1 MSDSPKSALPLKNLS
16 DSLLHSMH
24 GAGAHFEIRPFIIAF
39 VILLVGFLFLDPD
52 QTLRNFSFVGFF
64 APLWVP
70 IMLYH
75 FTFEQFVE
83 SRKAEFINNQE
94 TVLLEILMPRDTKKT
109 PLAMEIILAN
119 MHQNSGEGTRYNRY
133 WLGKVRAWW
142 SLEIVSLGGRVH
154 FYVWTRAGFR
164 RSIESYFYAQFPDV
178 QIIEAEDYS
187 LVFDPTSHDNSVWG
201 TDFVKSKTDPQ
212 PIKTYIDF
220 GLDKAGA
227 KPEEIS
233 DPLAQLIE
241 LLGSIGPKEQLWI
254 QLVIRVTGVEKYG
267 AEAKTESDPKY
278 NWKTHGEIYVK
289 KLQKATASE
298 GSYVDLVT
306 GKLTKT
312 PGFPNPTKGQG
323 DAINAIEK
331 NIGKLGFDTGIR
343 AIYTAPKEDYKGF
356 MIGPTISIFK
366 PFNSESNNS
375 LKTAGNFSAQ
385 FDDFPWEDPSG
396 HRHEVSN
403 KKLVDAYRRRSFYH
417 APYVGDWAIM
427 STEELATIFHV
438 PSGSVTTPG
447 LPRIQS
453 TTSGAP
459 TNLPT

>member
-1 MSDSPKSALPLKNLS
+1 MSDTPKGLLPLKKVS
-16 DSLLHSMH
+16 DSFLHAIH
-24 GAGAHFEIRPFIIAF
+24 DTGAHVEAKPFLIIF
-39 VILLVGFLFLDPD
+39 GVLLVGFLFVDPD
-52 QTLRNFSFVGFF
+52 QTLRNFSFLGFF

-70 IMLYH
+70 IILYK

-83 SRKAEFINNQE
+83 SRKADFINNQE
-94 TVLLEILMPRDTKKT
+94 MVLLELLMPRDTKKT

-119 MHQNSGEGTRYNRY
+119 MHQNSGESTKYNRY

-164 RSIESYFYAQFPDV
+164 RAIESYFYAQFPDL

-187 LVFDPTSHDNSVWG
+187 LEFDPAAHENSMWG
-201 TDFVKSKTDPQ
+201 TDFVKAKTDPQ

-220 GLDKAGA
+220 KLDSAGA
-227 KPEEIS
+227 KPEEVT
-233 DPLAQLIE
+233 DPLGQLIE
-241 LLGSIGPKEQLWI
+241 LLGSIGPKEQIWL
-254 QLVIRVTGVEKYG
+254 QLVIRTTGVEKYTE
-267 AEAKTESDPKY
+267 EAKTDPKY
-278 NWKTHGEIYVK
+278 NWKAHGTKEV
-289 KLQKATASE
+289 
-298 GSYVDLVT
+298 VDLQSKTAKESTYLDPIT
-306 GKLTKT
+306 GRLQKT

-331 NIGKLGFDTGIR
+331 NIGKLGFDVGMR
-343 AIYTAPKEDYKGF
+343 VIYTAPKEDYKGF
-356 MIGPTISIFK
+356 MIGPVINMFK

-375 LKTAGNFSAQ
+375 IKTAGNFSAQ
-385 FDDFPWEDPSG
+385 FNDYPWEDPSG

-403 KKLVDAYRRRSFYH
+403 KKIVNAYRRRSFYH
-417 APYVGDWAIM
+417 APFSGDWAIM

-438 PSGSVTTPG
+438 PTGAVTAPG

-459 TNLPT
+459 VNLPT

>member
-1 MSDSPKSALPLKNLS
+1 MSDTPKSLLPLKKVS
-16 DSLLHSMH
+16 DSFLHTIH
-24 GAGAHFEIRPFIIAF
+24 DTGAHVNARPFIITF

-70 IMLYH
+70 VILYR

-83 SRKAEFINNQE
+83 WRKAAFIASQE
-94 TVLLEILMPRDTKKT
+94 TVLLELLMPRDTKKT

-142 SLEIVSLGGRVH
+142 SLEIVSIGGRVH

-164 RSIESYFYAQFPDV
+164 RAIESYFYAQFPDL

-187 LVFDPTSHDNSVWG
+187 LEFDPAAHENSMWG
-201 TDFVKSKTDPQ
+201 TDYKKTKPDPQ

-227 KPEEIS
+227 KPEEVS
-233 DPLAQLIE
+233 DPLGQLVE
-241 LLGSIGPKEQLWI
+241 LLGSLGPKEQIWL
-254 QLVIRVTGVEKYG
+254 QFVIRVTGSEKYQIEAQEKPKYSWKDH
-267 AEAKTESDPKY
+267 AEKMVTDLQAKTAKESTYLDPI
-278 NWKTHGEIYVK
+278 TGR
-289 KLQKATASE
+289 LQ
-298 GSYVDLVT
+298 
-306 GKLTKT
+306 KT

-331 NIGKLGFDTGIR
+331 NIGKLGFDVGIR
-343 AIYTAPKEDYKGF
+343 AIYTAPKEEYKGF
-356 MIGPTISIFK
+356 MIGSVVSIFK
-366 PFNSESNNS
+366 PFNSEANNS
-375 LKTAGNFSAQ
+375 IATTGNFSAQ
-385 FDDFPWEDPSG
+385 FNDYPWEDPSG

-403 KKLVDAYRRRSFYH
+403 KKIVDSYRRRMFYH
-417 APYVGDWAIM
+417 APFVGDWAIM

-438 PSGSVTTPG
+438 PSGAVTTPG

-459 TNLPT
+459 SNLPT